1 MNVIPHLTIEELE
14 ALNAAQTKP
23 RAWRRF
29 RGVVLATRGEPADR
43 IADALGRSVRAVQ
56 KWVARYNAG
65 GAEALAEQPGRGR
78 KPRFPAAEHDRL
90 RARIE
95 AGPTPEDGTCAFHAR
110 DIRRILRDE
119 FQVELSEDAVY
130 DLLHRLGLSSL
141 MPRPIHRKTD
151 LETQEAFKKGLP
163 SGSTRSLRPTP
174 TTASRSGSPTK
185 RGSANKGR

>member
-1 MNVIPHLTIEELE
+1 MNVIPHRTIEELE

-23 RAWRRF
+23 RAWRRV
-29 RGVVLATRGEPADR
+29 RGVVLAARGVPADR

-56 KWVARYNAG
+56 KWVARDNAG

-110 DIRRILRDE
+110 EIRRILRKE
-119 FQVELSEDAVY
+119 FAVELSEDAVY
-130 DLLHRLGLSSL
+130 DLMHRIRISSL
-141 MPRPIHRKTD
+141 MPRPIHRKAD
-151 LETQEAFKKGLP
+151 LETQGGLQKRAPERIAAIADEA
-163 SGSTRSLRPTP
+163 
-174 TTASRSGSPTK
+174 
-185 RGSANKGR
+185 